1 VKRRKP
7 LLILSAVSALIGSIA
22 IADWG
27 RSYWFV
33 DQLRY
38 QGWWSDGNLG
48 RAWLKTERGGIWAG
62 YARFSA
68 DAYRSPPFSQVL
80 NDQGGWTW
88 THWKAP
94 LVDDNA
100 AFLDRLGTG
109 YSSSGVS
116 DSYQMRSVHFPCWL
130 VMMLAVIL
138 PARWCT
144 VQRANRRRGFAID
157 PATTSPPPPTPPP
170 AAATPIA

>member
-1 VKRRKP
+1 V
-7 LLILSAVSALIGSIA
+7 LSAVSALVGSIA
-22 IADWG
+22 IADWA

-38 QGWWSDGNLG
+38 QGWWSDGDLG

-62 YARFSA
+62 YARFTA
-68 DAYRSPPFSQVL
+68 EAYRSPPFSQVA
-80 NDQGGWTW
+80 NDRSGWTW
-88 THWKAP
+88 TYWKTP
-94 LVDDNA
+94 LVDDNV

-130 VMMLAVIL
+130 VMTLAAIL

-144 VQRANRRRGFAID
+144 LRRANRRRGFQID
-157 PATTSPPPPTPPP
+157 PSTPSAPTPPAAPQGAP
-170 AAATPIA
+170 AV